1 MGAGWGGSIYSNI
14 CECRLSG
21 AMHPIRIELCGR
33 PVLIILWIEHVR
45 SSVYC
50 AEVQFG
56 FIATTGSCRTR
67 VQRSG

>member
-33 PVLIILWIEHVR
+33 PVLIILWIAHFGHPFYMLRCNLGLLLRQDLAER
-45 SSVYC
+45 VYK
-50 AEVQFG
+50 
-56 FIATTGSCRTR
+56 
-67 VQRSG
+67 RSG